1 VSVYGTGAWQ
11 IQRVAAFLGSRLLII
26 ISLTEVSEYYHL
38 SAKPAYLTT
47 GPIPTGF
54 THHFRP
60 MGCHLL
66 LRPCIT
72 STSRY
77 GNINPLAIGY
87 ACRLRLR
94 SRLTLIRLALIRKP
108 GSYGEQVSH
117 LFYRYLCLHLL
128 FSPVHRSLPLRLHP
142 RRECSP
148 TRHTLHVYESAAS
161 VCVLMPAYYRCPVAR
176 PVSCYALFKGMA
188 ASKPTSWL
196 SKQLDLLCS
205 T

>member
-1 VSVYGTGAWQ
+1 VSVYGTGSWQ
-11 IQRVAAFLGSRLLII
+11 IQRVAAFLGSRLPIT
-26 ISLTEVSEYYHL
+26 ISLAEASEYYHR
-38 SAKPAYLTT
+38 SASRAYLTT
-47 GPIPTGF
+47 QPIPTGF
-54 THHFRP
+54 TRHFRP
-60 MGCHLL
+60 PGCHSF

-77 GNINPLAIGY
+77 GNINPLAIGF
-87 ACRLRLR
+87 ACRLHLR
-94 SRLTLIRLALIRKP
+94 TRLTLIRLALIRNP
-108 GSYGEQVSH
+108 WSCGGQVSH
-117 LFYRYLCLHLL
+117 LPYRYLCLHLL
-128 FSPVHRSLPLRLHP
+128 FSPVHGALPAPLLP

-148 TRHTLHVYESAAS
+148 TRQTLHALESAAS
-161 VCVLMPAYYRCPVAR
+161 VRVLMPAYYRCPVAR

>member
-1 VSVYGTGAWQ
+1 MQ
-11 IQRVAAFLGSRLLII
+11 IQRVAAFLGSRLP
-26 ISLTEVSEYYHL
+26 ISISVAEAVEYYHR
-38 SAKPAYLTT
+38 SAKRADLPTPPL
-47 GPIPTGF
+47 PTGF
-54 THHFRP
+54 NQHFRP
-60 MGCHLL
+60 LASRSF

-77 GNINPLAIGY
+77 GNINPLAIGSAY
-87 ACRLRLR
+87 RLRLR
-94 SRLTLIRLALIRKP
+94 SRLTLIRLALIRNP

-128 FSPVHRSLPLRLHP
+128 FSPVHRSLPERLLP

-148 TRHTLHVYESAAS
+148 TRQPLHVAESAAS

-196 SKQLDLLCS
+196 SRQLDLLCS